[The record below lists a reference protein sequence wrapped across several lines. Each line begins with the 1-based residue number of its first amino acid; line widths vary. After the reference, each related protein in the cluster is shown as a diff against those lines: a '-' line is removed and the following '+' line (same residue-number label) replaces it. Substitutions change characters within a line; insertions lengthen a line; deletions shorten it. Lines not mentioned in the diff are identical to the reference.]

1 LWILVTARFSKI
13 KNQKWYHNS
22 IFPGRR
28 IWRLPI
34 DHSKIRIILDS
45 IAMPWT
51 ILQSQIHQVLID
63 RQLLPNESK
72 ILIAVSGGQDSLC
85 LGQLLL
91 DLRSR
96 WQWELVVGHCDH
108 GWAQDVGIADRV
120 AQVAQGWQLPYHC
133 ETTVDLPETEAAARA
148 WRYQALI
155 QMAQSTNSKYIVTA
169 HTQTDRAET
178 ILYNLIRGAGADGLS
193 ALSWRRELTQAVCL
207 VRPLL
212 EVNRSV
218 TGQFC
223 RDRQLP
229 VWEDAYNHSL
239 KFARNR
245 LRQEIIPQLI
255 TDFNPQ
261 VESHLA
267 RTGELLRADVEYLE
281 LVAEDLYRQA
291 IGDGGRLDRI
301 QLQSVHLALQ
311 RRVIKKF
318 LTHALGKMPTFSQI
332 EATVALIDAP
342 NRSRT
347 STLSGSLAAEVS
359 GKWISI

>member
-1 LWILVTARFSKI
+1 
-13 KNQKWYHNS
+13 
-22 IFPGRR
+22 
-28 IWRLPI
+28 
-34 DHSKIRIILDS
+34 
-45 IAMPWT
+45 MPWT
-51 ILQSQIHQVLID
+51 QLHSQIHQVTID
-63 RQLLPNESK
+63 RQLLPMGSK
-72 ILIAVSGGQDSLC
+72 IVIAVSGGQDSLC

-96 WQWELVVGHCDH
+96 WEWELHVAHCDH
-108 GWAQDVGIADRV
+108 GWEQDIGIADRV
-120 AQVAQGWQLPYHC
+120 AQVAQIWQLPYHC
-133 ETTVDLPETEAAARA
+133 ERT

-155 QMAQSTNSKYIVTA
+155 RIAQSTQSKYIVTA

-193 ALSWRRELTQAVCL
+193 ALSWRRELTQEVCL

-212 EVNRSV
+212 EVNRSI

-245 LRQEIIPQLI
+245 LRQQIIPQLA

-291 IGDGGRLDRI
+291 VGDEGRIDRHL
-301 QLQSVHLALQ
+301 LQSAHLAIQ

-318 LTHALGKMPTFSQI
+318 LLQILGKMPTFSQI
-332 EATVALIDAP
+332 EATVALITAP
-342 NRSRT
+342 NRTRT
-347 STLSGSLAAEVS
+347 STFSGSLAVEVS
-359 GKWISI
+359 GKWLIVTELTGG